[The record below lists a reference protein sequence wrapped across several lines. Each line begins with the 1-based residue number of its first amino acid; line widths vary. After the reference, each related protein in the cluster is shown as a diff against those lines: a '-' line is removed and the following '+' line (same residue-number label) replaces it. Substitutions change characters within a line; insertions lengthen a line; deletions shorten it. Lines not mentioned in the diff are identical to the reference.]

1 MRGNKACAKRAQR
14 HASRNKACE
23 TTCQLQQQGVPND
36 MQQSVRND
44 MQQSVPNDMQQGVPN
59 DMEVSPEEHR
69 QQPWA

>member
-1 MRGNKACAKRAQR
+1 
-14 HASRNKACE
+14 
-23 TTCQLQQQGVPND
+23 